1 MNDEAFIAQPALL
14 ARKTEASMKLTAQ
27 LHGIIDYATVLLLW
41 LSPSLVPFAP
51 FTANF
56 TYTLGGVHL
65 VLTLLTKF
73 PLGVI
78 KLILFSLHGKVEL
91 LVSIVL
97 AAVSVYLFT
106 QVGTVDG
113 AFYLV
118 FAGVVFGLWKLT
130 DYTA

>member
-1 MNDEAFIAQPALL
+1 
-14 ARKTEASMKLTAQ
+14 MKITAQ

-41 LSPSLVPFAP
+41 LSPSLVPFAA

-56 TYTLGGVHL
+56 TYALGGVHL
-65 VLTLLTKF
+65 LLTLLTKF

-78 KLILFSLHGKVEL
+78 KLIPFPLHGKVEL

-97 AAVSVYLFT
+97 AAFSVYLFT

-113 AFYLV
+113 VYYLV
-118 FAGVVFGLWKLT
+118 FAGVVFGLWKVT
-130 DYTA
+130 DYAA